1 MKMSKIEEN
10 KVAVVHYKGTF
21 PEDGEEFDSSYDRD
35 PLAFLIGHKQM
46 IPGFEREMMGAKVG
60 ESRTFTLMPE
70 DAYGEKSDDA
80 VADIPREEFPE
91 DIELDLGMVLMSDH
105 GPFRIVAITNDIV
118 KCDFNH
124 VLAGRALKFEVEVV
138 EVRDPSEEELAHG
151 HVHGPGGHEH

>member
-1 MKMSKIEEN
+1 MSKIEEN

>member
-1 MKMSKIEEN
+1 
-10 KVAVVHYKGTF
+10 
-21 PEDGEEFDSSYDRD
+21 
-35 PLAFLIGHKQM
+35 
-46 IPGFEREMMGAKVG
+46 MMGAEVG
-60 ESRTFTLMPE
+60 DSRTFTLMPE
-70 DAYGEKSDDA
+70 DAYGEKSDEA
-80 VADIPREEFPE
+80 VADIPREEFPD

-105 GPFRIVAITNDIV
+105 GPFRIVGITDEIV